1 MCKTKLAIFGAAGYG
16 GVEVLRFL
24 RRHPMVEVAFLAA
37 HTNAGKPL
45 SEAFPHLLGFEDR
58 VLGEADV
65 ERAMEAADV
74 MVFALPHG
82 AGMALVAEARA
93 AGRKVLDFSA
103 DFRLKNVA
111 VYEKHYG
118 PHAAPQLLA
127 EAVYGLPEIHRAE
140 LADAGLIAVPG
151 CYPTGAVLALMPAVR
166 EGIVVPQSIIV
177 DSKSG
182 VSGAGRSKLTLT
194 THFCEANESVSA
206 YSVASHRHNP
216 EIDQELSL
224 WGAKVHVTFS
234 PHLIPMNRGILTTAY
249 ADLTRPMTAAEVHQ
263 IYSEA
268 YRNEPFIR
276 LLPIGQYPAT
286 KYALGTNYCF
296 IGLAVDEE
304 AGRLI
309 AMSAIDNLGKGLA
322 GAAVQCLNLAHGW
335 PETLGLEDFALW
347 P

>member
-1 MCKTKLAIFGAAGYG
+1 MPKTKLAIFGAAGYG
-16 GVEVLRFL
+16 GVEMLRFL
-24 RRHPMVEVAFLAA
+24 RGHPMVEVTFLAA

-58 VLGEADV
+58 VLEESDV
-65 ERAMEAADV
+65 DRALDAADV
-74 MVFALPHG
+74 MVFALPHA
-82 AGMALVAEARA
+82 AGMPLVARARA

-103 DFRLKNVA
+103 DFRLKDVA
-111 VYEKHYG
+111 IYEKHYG
-118 PHAAPQLLA
+118 PHSAPELLA
-127 EAVYGLPEIHRAE
+127 EAVYGLPEIHRGE
-140 LADAGLIAVPG
+140 LATADLIAVPG
-151 CYPTGAVLALMPAVR
+151 CYPTGAILALLPAVR
-166 EGIVVPQSIIV
+166 TGIVAPQSIIV

-194 THFCEANESVSA
+194 THFCEVSESVSA
-206 YSVASHRHNP
+206 YNVASHRHNP

-224 WGAKVHVTFS
+224 WGSKVHVTFS

-249 ADLTRPMTAAEVHQ
+249 ADLERPLSVREVHQ
-263 IYSEA
+263 IYAEA
-268 YRNEPFIR
+268 YRDEPFVR
-276 LLPIGQYPAT
+276 LLPPGQYPAT

-296 IGLAVDEE
+296 IGLTVDEE

-309 AMSAIDNLGKGLA
+309 VISAIDNLGKGLA
-322 GAAVQCLNLAHGW
+322 GAAVQCLNVAQGW